1 MAKRLFEW
9 ETKAPPKLRTDRA
22 PLMRTVDIEMVATG
36 TTLCGCQAVP
46 VSGQALTLNISPKGL
61 LVLMDREP
69 EVDQVLRILVPSS
82 PVYEVG
88 TPTLS
93 EVRWTRK
100 MPLLSGAAHPVYFV
114 GLRFIL

>member
-9 ETKAPPKLRTDRA
+9 ETKVPPKPHTDRA
-22 PLMRTVDIEMVATG
+22 PLMRTIDIEMVATG
-36 TTLCGCQAVP
+36 TTLMDCQTGS

-69 EVDQVLRILVPSS
+69 EVDQVLRILVPS

-100 MPLLSGAAHPVYFV
+100 MPLLSGDAHPVYFV

>member
-1 MAKRLFEW
+1 MAQRLFEW
-9 ETKAPPKLRTDRA
+9 DTKLPPKPHTDRA
-22 PLMRTVDIEMVATG
+22 PLMRTMNIEMVVTG
-36 TTLCGCQAVP
+36 TTLSGCQAVP

-69 EVDQVLRILVPSS
+69 EVDQVLRILVPS
-82 PVYEVG
+82 PVHEVS

-100 MPLLSGAAHPVYFV
+100 MPLLSGDAHPLYFV

>member
-9 ETKAPPKLRTDRA
+9 DTRLSPRPHTDRA
-22 PLMRTVDIEMVATG
+22 PLMRTIDIEMVATG
-36 TTLCGCQAVP
+36 TTPRDCLAVS

-69 EVDQVLRILVPSS
+69 EVDQVLQILVPS
-82 PVYEVG
+82 PVHEVG

-100 MPLLSGAAHPVYFV
+100 MPLLSGDAHPVYFV

>member
-1 MAKRLFEW
+1 MSTRWFEW
-9 ETKAPPKLRTDRA
+9 VTTLPNMPHTDRV
-22 PLMRTVDIEMVATG
+22 PLMRAIDIEMVATG
-36 TTLCGCQAVP
+36 TTLSGCQAVS

-69 EVDQVLRILVPSS
+69 EVDQVLRILVPS
-82 PVYEVG
+82 PVHEVG

-100 MPLLSGAAHPVYFV
+100 MPLLSGDAHPVYFV
-114 GLRFIL
+114 GLRYIL

>member
-1 MAKRLFEW
+1 MVKRLFKW
-9 ETKAPPKLRTDRA
+9 ETKAPLKPRTDRA
-22 PLMRTVDIEMVATG
+22 SLMRTIDIEMFATG
-36 TTLCGCQAVP
+36 TTLSGCQAVS

-69 EVDQVLRILVPSS
+69 EVDQVLRILVPS
-82 PVYEVG
+82 PVRAVG

-100 MPLLSGAAHPVYFV
+100 MPLLSGDAHPVYFV

>member
-9 ETKAPPKLRTDRA
+9 ETKAPLKPHTDRA
-22 PLMRTVDIEMVATG
+22 PLMRTIDIEMVATG
-36 TTLCGCQAVP
+36 TTLNDCQAVS

-69 EVDQVLRILVPSS
+69 EVDQVLRILVPS

-100 MPLLSGAAHPVYFV
+100 MPLLSGDAHPVYFV